1 MYLYNTGTAKEE
13 RFYAEK
19 LLHRRWCIGY
29 DCRDQYG
36 RNGAEVTVLEQN
48 DRPGKKILSTGNGR
62 CNLTNLQITE
72 KCYRGDD
79 QTFIRP
85 VLSRF
90 QIDDALALFKS
101 LGIITKCRGDYV
113 YPLNDQAS
121 AVRDALELEAKQAGV
136 KIINSVSVDQI
147 KKKQHFQ
154 IHCKENKNIYTA
166 DRVILACGSKKS
178 QISGSDGSG
187 YTLAKMLG
195 HTFLQWYLH
204 SWRFVPMK
212 NILRNW
218 PESELVSHRAV
229 IG

>member
-1 MYLYNTGTAKEE
+1 M
-13 RFYAEK
+13 
-19 LLHRRWCIGY
+19 
-29 DCRDQYG
+29 
-36 RNGAEVTVLEQN
+36 
-48 DRPGKKILSTGNGR
+48 
-62 CNLTNLQITE
+62 
-72 KCYRGDD
+72 
-79 QTFIRP
+79 
-85 VLSRF
+85 
-90 QIDDALALFKS
+90 
-101 LGIITKCRGDYV
+101 

-166 DRVILACGSKKS
+166 DRVILACGSKAS

-195 HTFLQWYLH
+195 HNISSVVPRH
-204 SWRFVPMK
+204 WRFVPMK

-218 PESELVSHRAV
+218 PESELEPPCSY
-229 IG
+229 ILMEG